1 MRYTPTL
8 KLSTRLVAFV
18 TMIVICAM
26 FILFVGGTLSFKR
39 LGHEYLNHYLEG
51 IVDVVDKE
59 LEDPDAAYSMQ
70 RWMPKM
76 LQASNIVE
84 MTLSTNN
91 AVVYRFKDT
100 SHKTGSLALLE
111 HEYQL
116 THNQDY
122 VIYFKAIPPYLG
134 YGYSMQALWSI
145 TLAVVL
151 IIFCL
156 MRGVK
161 WLKEQL
167 AGSEMLEERGR
178 MILAGRVEQYAKG
191 DEREWPYT
199 ASEALDVLI
208 EELQDARKER
218 SRFDTFIRTQT
229 FLDKLTG
236 TANRVLFDSKLE
248 SALLEGGSRG
258 AVMLIR
264 IQDWKSVEE
273 AQDKQTCDDF
283 IVEVGSLLSNLVQR
297 YPDVV
302 FSRYYNA
309 DFALFLPHQSTKDVA
324 SLASQCIRQLEKLDP
339 PYPLDSD
346 NWCHIGITIYKE
358 GELHSQIIDEA
369 ETALRSAQLQNSN
382 NWSRFKKWNQDE
394 DSRGSVRWRTLFDSA
409 LTVEN
414 VMLYAQSAYPI
425 SDAAHSKP
433 LHKELTCRIRD
444 PESGIVKA
452 ARFISAVRQ
461 VGYEAQMDRAV
472 VNKFLKDFKHSF
484 DRSTCYVLNLHVV
497 PFRQREYFKWFRDE
511 LLQLSRE
518 QRKCLTFEF
527 VEAQFVRHFDFM
539 RPVVKTLTG
548 LGCHIMIGQA
558 GRTIVSTHYL
568 KDVDIRYLKLHRSLV
583 SKIDQRHENQ
593 LFVRSMLGAAANS
606 KTKIIAVGIENK
618 HELNTLIEL
627 GVHGGQGR
635 YFSPE
640 EQYLPG
646 VKPTVTSQ
654 SDSQIKLGRRNRW
667 RKK

>member
-39 LGHEYLNHYLEG
+39 LGQEYLTHYLEG
-51 IVDVVDKE
+51 IVEVVDKE
-59 LEDPDAAYSMQ
+59 MEDPDAAYSMQ

-76 LQASNIVE
+76 LQASSIVE

-100 SHKTGSLALLE
+100 SHKMDNAVLFE
-111 HEYQL
+111 QEFRL

-145 TLAVVL
+145 TLAVIL

-156 MRGVK
+156 MRGVA

-167 AGSEMLEERGR
+167 SGSEMLEERGR

-208 EELQDARKER
+208 EELQDARQER

-248 SALLEGGSRG
+248 SALLESGASG
-258 AVMLIR
+258 AVLLVR
-264 IQDWKSVEE
+264 IQDWKLVEE
-273 AQDKQTCDDF
+273 EQDKQTCDEF
-283 IVEVGSLLSNLVQR
+283 IVEVGGLLSNLVQR
-297 YPDVV
+297 FPEVV
-302 FSRYYNA
+302 FSRYYDA
-309 DFALFLPHQSTKDVA
+309 DFALFLPHYAGKDVA
-324 SLASQCIRQLEKLDP
+324 NLASQCIRQLEKLHP
-339 PYPLDSD
+339 PYPLDAE
-346 NWCHIGITIYKE
+346 NWCHIGMTMYKE
-358 GELHSQIIDEA
+358 GERHSQIIDEA

-382 NWSRFKKWNQDE
+382 NWSRFKKWNHDE
-394 DSRGSVRWRTLFDSA
+394 NVRGSVRWRTLFDSA
-409 LTVEN
+409 LTSEN
-414 VMLYAQSAYPI
+414 VIIYAQSAYLI
-425 SDAAHSKP
+425 SDSAHKQT
-433 LHKELTCRIRD
+433 LHEELTCRIHD
-444 PESGIVKA
+444 PENGIVKA
-452 ARFISAVRQ
+452 SRFISAVRQ

-472 VNKFLKDFKHSF
+472 INKFLNDFKGSI
-484 DRSTCYVLNLHVV
+484 DRTQCYVLNLNVT
-497 PFRQREYFKWFRDE
+497 PFRSREYFKWFRYE

-518 QRKCLTFEF
+518 QRQALIFEF
-527 VEAQFVRHFDFM
+527 VEAQFVKHLDFM
-539 RPVVKTLTG
+539 RPAVRMLAG
-548 LGCHIMIGQA
+548 LECQIMIGQA

-568 KDVDIRYLKLHRSLV
+568 KEVEIRYLKLHRSLV
-583 SKIDQRHENQ
+583 AKIDQRHENQ

-618 HELNTLIEL
+618 HELNTLVEL

-635 YFSPE
+635 YFSAE
-640 EQYLPG
+640 EQYLPRPQA
-646 VKPTVTSQ
+646 KQSSHSESQ
-654 SDSQIKLGRRNRW
+654 VKLGRRNRW
-667 RKK
+667 RK